1 MFNVKDYAEENGVQ
15 VFGNSSAVISRVSTD
30 SRDIKSGDLYVALI
44 GPNFDG
50 HSFINDAFD
59 KGASACMVSTEPNAT
74 SMLHTP
80 HGERACVE
88 WHSTIRGPESVLAWS
103 STARTDHSSSAPA
116 AARCSQHTHR
126 LPRARS
132 PNPPGRSDLLA
143 APASVCGQL

>member
-59 KGASACMVSTEPNAT
+59 RGASACMVSTEPNAA
-74 SMLHTP
+74 SMD
-80 HGERACVE
+80 C
-88 WHSTIRGPESVLAWS
+88 S
-103 STARTDHSSSAPA
+103 RTFIFTNDTRQGLNNIYLVAKKIH
-116 AARCSQHTHR
+116 
-126 LPRARS
+126 
-132 PNPPGRSDLLA
+132 
-143 APASVCGQL
+143 